1 MRGRCVTILRN
12 SCCCCVLRGSHRSS
26 SQFLAHALQ
35 QKGQDGETVPF
46 HQDFSKKP
54 AGMNM
59 AANAIN
65 SASNIRMDYMK
76 LLIAQMKNQNPLEPL
91 SNAEMASQMAQFSQ
105 LEQLEQMNA
114 SFAQVLRNVQL
125 NYANSLIDKSVVY
138 ADSNGGY
145 KAGKVY
151 AVGTSGDDILLKIG
165 EDDIGLEAVLA
176 IGQ

>member
-1 MRGRCVTILRN
+1 
-12 SCCCCVLRGSHRSS
+12 
-26 SQFLAHALQ
+26 
-35 QKGQDGETVPF
+35 
-46 HQDFSKKP
+46 
-54 AGMNM
+54 
-59 AANAIN
+59 
-65 SASNIRMDYMK
+65 
-76 LLIAQMKNQNPLEPL
+76 MKNQNPLEPL